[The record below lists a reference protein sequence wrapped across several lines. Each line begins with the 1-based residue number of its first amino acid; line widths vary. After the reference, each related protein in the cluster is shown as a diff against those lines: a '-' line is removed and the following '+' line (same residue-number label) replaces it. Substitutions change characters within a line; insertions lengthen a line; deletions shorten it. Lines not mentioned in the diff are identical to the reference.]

1 VSADVTVAV
10 AGDPVEGDE
19 IRAVLRRGGIEARL
33 ESAEVDGTSV
43 LLDGPCRVLVDASQ
57 LERAMELLE
66 AEDDDEDE
74 DEDDE

>member
-10 AGDPVEGDE
+10 AADPGEADD
-19 IRAVLRRGGIEARL
+19 IRTILGAGGIDSRL
-33 ESAEVDGTSV
+33 EAAELDGAAP
-43 LLDGPCRVLVDASQ
+43 LLDGPCRVLVDGSQ

-66 AEDDDEDE
+66 AADDE